1 MTIKELEERLGLPRA
16 SIRFYEQEG
25 FIRPARGENNY
36 RDYSEEDLA
45 TLEKVKLLRQLGLSL
60 EDIRR
65 AQRGERPLGA
75 LLAQQEAALARQ
87 RADLDWAG
95 QVCRAMREDG
105 VDFATLDAPRYL
117 DRLNRPA
124 DQPGFFDLRADAAP
138 DIRALLP
145 TRTQSAGAYAPVPHG
160 IYPPSASAPCSAPTA
175 PAGGESAPV
184 YVESEEVTDT
194 PPREK
199 TKADMQR
206 EQIIRALRRNNGR
219 RREAA
224 AELFMSERTLYRKIK
239 ELGIEDY

>member
-1 MTIKELEERLGLPRA
+1 MATGRELL
-16 SIRFYEQEG
+16 Y
-25 FIRPARGENNY
+25 
-36 RDYSEEDLA
+36 
-45 TLEKVKLLRQLGLSL
+45 KVLF
-60 EDIRR
+60 DM
-65 AQRGERPLGA
+65 
-75 LLAQQEAALARQ
+75 
-87 RADLDWAG
+87 RADINDLK
-95 QVCRAMREDG
+95 RMLSELMRT
-105 VDFATLDAPRYL
+105 VDTHRT
-117 DRLNRPA
+117 
-124 DQPGFFDLRADAAP
+124 DAAP

-145 TRTQSAGAYAPVPHG
+145 TRTQSAGTYAPVPHG
-160 IYPPSASAPCSAPTA
+160 IYPPSASTPCSAPTA

>member
-1 MTIKELEERLGLPRA
+1 MFETSQLKNVAEQISAIEQTRVITPEILAKYLPEQHAGTPVAAGAPATDDGMSTERELL
-16 SIRFYEQEG
+16 Y
-25 FIRPARGENNY
+25 
-36 RDYSEEDLA
+36 
-45 TLEKVKLLRQLGLSL
+45 KVLF
-60 EDIRR
+60 DM
-65 AQRGERPLGA
+65 
-75 LLAQQEAALARQ
+75 
-87 RADLDWAG
+87 RADINDLK
-95 QVCRAMREDG
+95 RMLSELMRT
-105 VDFATLDAPRYL
+105 VDTH
-117 DRLNRPA
+117 
-124 DQPGFFDLRADAAP
+124 RADAAP